1 MNKSVSKSEI
11 IETLA
16 SKFRLSE
23 SQSKQ
28 AVESILNSMI
38 DTLADYDNIERRR
51 FGSFHVRKREP
62 RIARNPKTGQNVNID
77 AQYHVHFK
85 PGEPLRLRLKENLYA
100 ENLK

>member
-16 SKFRLSE
+16 TKFHLSE
-23 SQSKQ
+23 LQSKK

-38 DTLADYDNIERRR
+38 DTLANDGNIEIRR
-51 FGSFHVRKREP
+51 FGTFHVRKREP
-62 RIARNPKTGQNVNID
+62 RIARNPKTGQKVNID

-85 PGEPLRLRLKENLYA
+85 PGDPLRVKVNQYA
-100 ENLK
+100 GN

>member
-16 SKFRLSE
+16 NKFHLSE
-23 SQSKQ
+23 LQSKK

-38 DTLADYDNIERRR
+38 DTLANDGNIEIRR
-51 FGSFHVRKREP
+51 FGTFHVRKREP
-62 RIARNPKTGQNVNID
+62 RIARNPKTGQKVNID

-85 PGEPLRLRLKENLYA
+85 PGDPLRVKVNQYA
-100 ENLK
+100 GN